1 MATLSTGIVENV
13 YCRVCRLTDLTLEK
27 TLNTRILGA
36 GALAIAA
43 LIAAGCGGAADTK
56 DATAAT
62 GSGTGAKLALVAY
75 STPQVVYDELTPKFA
90 ATPAGRGTA
99 FTASYGAS
107 GDQSR
112 AVDSGLP
119 ADVVA
124 FSLAPDITRLVKD
137 GLVAPDWTSEPHNGI
152 VTDSVT
158 TFVVRKGNP
167 KHIRTWADLLKPGVQ
182 VLTPNPFT
190 SGGARW
196 NIMAAYGAQLKLGRT
211 PAQALAYLRELF
223 TKHVPVQDKSARDA
237 LQTFTGGKGDVLL
250 SYENEAITARQ
261 KGEKVDYHTPDQTI
275 LIENPVAVT
284 KNAKPQARAF
294 LRYLWTPAAQ
304 AVFAKHGYR
313 PVVAAVARRFS
324 SRFAEPKT
332 LFTIDDLGGWD
343 KVMTDFFDPA
353 NGAVAKIEQD
363 AGVSTAK

>member
-1 MATLSTGIVENV
+1 ML
-13 YCRVCRLTDLTLEK
+13 
-27 TLNTRILGA
+27 
-36 GALAIAA
+36 IAA
-43 LIAAGCGGAADTK
+43 AVALVALVAAGCGGASDTK
-56 DATAAT
+56 G
-62 GSGTGAKLALVAY
+62 GSSGSSGGEKLSLVAY
-75 STPQVVYDELTPKFA
+75 STPQVAYDELQPKFA
-90 ATPAGRGTA
+90 ATGAGEGTS
-99 FTASYGAS
+99 FSSSYGAS

-112 AVDSGLP
+112 AVESGLP

-124 FSLAPDITRLVKD
+124 FSLAPDITRLVKAN
-137 GLVAPDWTSEPHNGI
+137 LVSPDWTSEPHKGM

-167 KHIRTWADLLKPGVQ
+167 KNIHTWADLLKPGVQ

-196 NIMAAYGAQLKLGRT
+196 NIMAAYGAQLKQGKT
-211 PAQALAYLRELF
+211 PDQALAYLKELF

-250 SYENEAITARQ
+250 SYENEAITAQQ
-261 KGEKVDYHTPDQTI
+261 KGEKVDYVTPDQTI

-284 KNAKPQARAF
+284 TKAKPEAKKF
-294 LRYLWTPAAQ
+294 LDFLWTPAAQ
-304 AVFAKHGYR
+304 TIFAQHGYR
-313 PVVAAVARRFS
+313 PVVPSVAKK
-324 SRFAEPKT
+324 FASKFPDPKT

-353 NGAVAKIEQD
+353 NGSVAKIEEA
-363 AGVSTAK
+363 AGVSTAS